1 MKAETEIGLTVKG
14 YVPLSGR
21 LCNRPLLN
29 MLAQNWTKKVE
40 SLKHGWELSLIG
52 VQPVLH

>member
-21 LCNRPLLN
+21 LCKRPLL
-29 MLAQNWTKKVE
+29 NWTKKVE